1 MDEAGDPFPSS
12 QLGHWLEFLLWPSC
26 SDPGPLCM
34 FIPKLSGLLKEL
46 TSQDLIIPSVN
57 DQGKW
62 EKLREM
68 GEAHFPQWLQVHAS
82 G

>member
-1 MDEAGDPFPSS
+1 MDEAGDPFLVLSLDTGWDS
-12 QLGHWLEFLLWPSC
+12 CSWPSC
-26 SDPGPLCM
+26 SFPGPSACLFC
-34 FIPKLSGLLKEL
+34 KLSGLLQRL

-57 DQGKW
+57 DPREMG
-62 EKLREM
+62 EIEEM